1 MIGNYYQVVLKTGK
15 THLSL
20 YVNVQ
25 TAIKKVGA
33 ENIKQIK
40 EIRKE
45 LVDTKYTEIVGVM
58 NID

>member
-1 MIGNYYQVVLKTGK
+1 MTGNYYQVVLKTGK
-15 THLSL
+15 THPSL
-20 YVNVQ
+20 YVSIQ

-45 LVDTKYTEIVGVM
+45 LVNIKYNEIVGTI
-58 NID
+58 NIE

>member
-1 MIGNYYQVVLKTGK
+1 VLKTGK
-15 THLSL
+15 THPSL

-33 ENIKQIK
+33 ENIKHIK

>member
-1 MIGNYYQVVLKTGK
+1 
-15 THLSL
+15 
-20 YVNVQ
+20 
-25 TAIKKVGA
+25 VGA
-33 ENIKQIK
+33 ENIKEIK

>member
-1 MIGNYYQVVLKTGK
+1 VLKTGK
-15 THLSL
+15 THPSL
-20 YVNVQ
+20 YVSIQ

-45 LVDTKYTEIVGVM
+45 LVDTKYTEILGVM